1 MLNKEINKNFSE
13 KQYIDLSSELWTKWT
28 ILLCTVYKKVYTQY
42 VYKSMIDALM
52 EKMAQLSSINGSE
65 IEEYML
71 YIDSNIVSFKFKEA
85 FELLAAAIK
94 GK

>member
-1 MLNKEINKNFSE
+1 
-13 KQYIDLSSELWTKWT
+13 
-28 ILLCTVYKKVYTQY
+28 
-42 VYKSMIDALM
+42 MIDALM

-65 IEEYML
+65 IEECML